1 MRLNQPSTKVN
12 QTEGNYDCNEKNS
25 SQVNRYKLSHSWG
38 KSDQVN
44 SDFGFLSSE
53 WLKEFGQFS

>member
-12 QTEGNYDCNEKNS
+12 QTEGNYNCNEKNS
-25 SQVNRYKLSHSWG
+25 PQVNMFHSWG

-44 SDFGFLSSE
+44 SDFGFLSSK
-53 WLKEFGQFS
+53 WLKEFDQFS